1 MELRYESP
9 LDGKPPRARAG
20 TQNTTNY
27 LNRRYLW
34 TCLSV
39 VSTPVVY
46 HQAMSDHASTQMIA
60 KVMKA
65 AFSPSSTCEHVSRSL
80 KSACFVPCESCM
92 AAAAVSLAQTG
103 SLPLG
108 CCALCGRGSP
118 RARARSQ
125 VRSGRCFI
133 GCLGSCPITA
143 STAVFVR
150 APAAPLCFRVRGCW
164 LRTPPRTLRRDRKIG
179 HTTHY

>member
-60 KVMKA
+60 KVMNA

-108 CCALCGRGSP
+108 CGALCGRGSP

-125 VRSGRCFI
+125 VRSLVLPEVLSGAT
-133 GCLGSCPITA
+133 SSSA
-143 STAVFVR
+143 AVFVW
-150 APAAPLCFRVRGCW
+150 PARRRFAFVRGAGAH
-164 LRTPPRTLRRDRKIG
+164 LRGGFGEIKRIDQ
-179 HTTHY
+179 TTHH

>member
-46 HQAMSDHASTQMIA
+46 HQAMSDHPSTQMIA
-60 KVMKA
+60 KVMNA

-92 AAAAVSLAQTG
+92 VWAVVPYAAGAALARVPVYAAVHASSLL
-103 SLPLG
+103 SLWT
-108 CCALCGRGSP
+108 
-118 RARARSQ
+118 
-125 VRSGRCFI
+125 V
-133 GCLGSCPITA
+133 
-143 STAVFVR
+143 
-150 APAAPLCFRVRGCW
+150 
-164 LRTPPRTLRRDRKIG
+164 
-179 HTTHY
+179 Y